1 MNTLSIEENDRY
13 LNATLCHICKRI
25 YQPFIDSDPNFR
37 KVRDHDHITGKF
49 IDAAHDIC
57 NRLRRVVYEIPVFF
71 HNFRGY
77 DSHLIIHALAKYP
90 NRELNVIGQ
99 TMEKYM
105 QIVWGKNIVFRDS
118 LLFLNFSLD
127 SLVKSLCKSVSNDE
141 DFVE

>member
-1 MNTLSIEENDRY
+1 MNSLSFEENNRY

-37 KVRDHDHITGKF
+37 KVRDYNHITGKF

-57 NRLRRVVYEIPVFF
+57 NRLRLVVYEIPVFF
-71 HNFRGY
+71 HNFKGY

-105 QIVWGKNIVFRDS
+105 QIV
-118 LLFLNFSLD
+118 
-127 SLVKSLCKSVSNDE
+127 
-141 DFVE
+141 